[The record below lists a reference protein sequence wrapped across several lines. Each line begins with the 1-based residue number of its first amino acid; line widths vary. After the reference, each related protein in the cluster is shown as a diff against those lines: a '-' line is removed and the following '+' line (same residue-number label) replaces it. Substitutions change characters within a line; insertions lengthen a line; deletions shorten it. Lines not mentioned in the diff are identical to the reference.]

1 MTGPGELDQLF
12 CRVSGS
18 HDGKA
23 VPAPISQMR
32 KLRVQGNLVA
42 RNWGSWTHNIHQ
54 VLGVKSDLI
63 LQLCW
68 IRDLGEPWEGES
80 GF

>member
-1 MTGPGELDQLF
+1 M
-12 CRVSGS
+12 
-18 HDGKA
+18 
-23 VPAPISQMR
+23 
-32 KLRVQGNLVA
+32 QGNLVA
-42 RNWGSWTHNIHQ
+42 RNWGSWTHNIHR